1 MSENMQ
7 AKKHLPHWK
16 IPCLLFPM
24 IQKLM
29 KRMEMKLIQQFQIF
43 LKVQTLINKLI
54 ILIIV
59 IDETIGME
67 L

>member
-1 MSENMQ
+1 
-7 AKKHLPHWK
+7 
-16 IPCLLFPM
+16 
-24 IQKLM
+24 
-29 KRMEMKLIQQFQIF
+29 MKLIQQFQIF

-54 ILIIV
+54 ILIIIV